1 MAGHPGQKRSAV
13 DHDPLHRA
21 GAHHQVLAIAG
32 PAPPAPAP
40 APPGWRALSRAMKLN
55 ISLRPSTSVSSASTM
70 TSAPTGLARRCSSDA
85 DVPTEVMPEGRC
97 GAIAATAAA
106 SARASS
112 RGVASTGTSPLPA
125 EIAVSAS
132 ATTALTDARCPA
144 ATPIPTTLDLAIRPA
159 GPSSSTADASHGSW
173 P

>member
-1 MAGHPGQKRSAV
+1 
-13 DHDPLHRA
+13 
-21 GAHHQVLAIAG
+21 
-32 PAPPAPAP
+32 
-40 APPGWRALSRAMKLN
+40 MKLN

-85 DVPTEVMPEGRC
+85 DVPTEVMPGGRC

-132 ATTALTDARCPA
+132 ATTALTDALCPA

-159 GPSSSTADASHGSW
+159 GQFPHPPALPTDLGHDHVRSVPVPVTKIGDESEVRRGEPD
-173 P
+173 